1 MELIKELL
9 NLDFGYLFL
18 GLCLILLVVKTI
30 WVTLEW
36 LLVDKLGLETKKQRE
51 IRRSQKELE
60 DTKKLAEQTAKNLS
74 ELESRHTNDE
84 KEFRENLNKH
94 MSESEKDRKIL
105 HQEMKTYSENR
116 VKDREQSM
124 LIQKELTSSME
135 KLTTMFLD
143 KEIDDMRWEILNFCA
158 ALSDGRKYNRESF
171 AHVFRTYEKYER
183 ILKENKMENGLVEE
197 SIDYIREAYR
207 EGLKKGIIK

>member
-1 MELIKELL
+1 MELIRELL
-9 NLDFGYLFL
+9 GLDFRYLFL
-18 GLCLILLVVKTI
+18 ALCLVLLAVKTI

-74 ELESRHTNDE
+74 ELESRHSHDE

-94 MSESEKDRKIL
+94 MAESEKDRKIL

-143 KEIDDMRWEILNFCA
+143 KEIDDMRWEVLNFCA